1 MDSVLG
7 HEHSDIRIRTCIAH
21 RHRKP
26 DVDLLR
32 IVAEPHPAGL
42 DHGYIATPDP
52 QRRKP
57 GRGAWLTPNLESLD
71 LAEKRRAFHR
81 AFKVSGQLDTGLV
94 SDYLHLCEGS
104 RGGPREPRRTEH

>member
-57 GRGAWLTPNLESLD
+57 GVADTKPGIPGPCR
-71 LAEKRRAFHR
+71 EKARL
-81 AFKVSGQLDTGLV
+81 S
-94 SDYLHLCEGS
+94 
-104 RGGPREPRRTEH
+104 PRV

>member
-32 IVAEPHPAGL
+32 IVAEPH
-42 DHGYIATPDP
+42 P

-94 SDYLHLCEGS
+94 RDYLHLREGS

>member
-42 DHGYIATPDP
+42 DHGTLPHRIRSGGNPA
-52 QRRKP
+52 
-57 GRGAWLTPNLESLD
+57 GERG
-71 LAEKRRAFHR
+71 
-81 AFKVSGQLDTGLV
+81 
-94 SDYLHLCEGS
+94 
-104 RGGPREPRRTEH
+104 

>member
-57 GRGAWLTPNLESLD
+57 GRGAWL
-71 LAEKRRAFHR
+71 
-81 AFKVSGQLDTGLV
+81 
-94 SDYLHLCEGS
+94 
-104 RGGPREPRRTEH
+104 PRKGAPFTARLRCLGN

>member
-42 DHGYIATPDP
+42 DHGYIAT
-52 QRRKP
+52 QP
-57 GRGAWLTPNLESLD
+57 GIPGPCR
-71 LAEKRRAFHR
+71 EKARL
-81 AFKVSGQLDTGLV
+81 S
-94 SDYLHLCEGS
+94 
-104 RGGPREPRRTEH
+104 PRV

>member
-94 SDYLHLCEGS
+94 RDYLHLREGS
-104 RGGPREPRRTEH
+104 REGPREPRRTEH

>member
-71 LAEKRRAFHR
+71 LARKGAPFTARLRCL
-81 AFKVSGQLDTGLV
+81 GN
-94 SDYLHLCEGS
+94 
-104 RGGPREPRRTEH
+104 

>member
-52 QRRKP
+52 QRWNPWTLPRK
-57 GRGAWLTPNLESLD
+57 GAPFTARLRCLGN
-71 LAEKRRAFHR
+71 
-81 AFKVSGQLDTGLV
+81 
-94 SDYLHLCEGS
+94 
-104 RGGPREPRRTEH
+104 